1 MRTESKRWQ
10 VRIEVRMVIA
20 SGFRDHTSIVYGET
34 PDILRPAVKAY
45 LLYEKLVRFSNVG
58 DHLIGRM
65 TYFFSNGAYP
75 ADEFQQETLERG
87 WWYLREDPTA
97 GDLLETVKRSPE
109 QLGSYEKAID
119 HYIEHA
125 LIPERGPEY
134 QSKAIIDNEL
144 RFYLLEK
151 IVRKGEEYPINDLIV
166 RGWHVIAIEYKG
178 EFSISGELVNRRA
191 SFVLG
196 HPDAQAA
203 AFTLDSPYYKSPS
216 SSD

>member
-10 VRIEVRMVIA
+10 VRIEVRLVLA

-34 PDILRPAVKAY
+34 PDILRPAAKAY
-45 LLYEKLVRFSNVG
+45 LLYETLVSFSNVG

-65 TYFFSNGAYP
+65 SYFFSNGVFP
-75 ADEFQQETLERG
+75 ADEYQEKTLESG
-87 WWYLREDPTA
+87 WWYLREDPIA

-109 QLGSYEKAID
+109 KLGSYEKAID

-144 RFYLLEK
+144 HLPLLEK
-151 IVRKGEEYPINDLIV
+151 IVREGEECPINDLIV
-166 RGWHVIAIEYKG
+166 RGWHVIALEYKG
-178 EFSISGELVNRRA
+178 DLSLSGELVNRRA
-191 SFVLG
+191 IFVLG

-203 AFTLDSPYYKSPS
+203 TFTLDTPYYKNQSR
-216 SSD
+216 